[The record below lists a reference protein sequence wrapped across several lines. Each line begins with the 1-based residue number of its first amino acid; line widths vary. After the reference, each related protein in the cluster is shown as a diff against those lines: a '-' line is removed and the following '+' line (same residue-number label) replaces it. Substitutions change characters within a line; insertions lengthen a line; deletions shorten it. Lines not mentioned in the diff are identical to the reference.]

1 MEFAGT
7 RKKAPK
13 FSSRAFKQV
22 PLASL
27 RKDLEARKASFP
39 QQKKLTLSKYVL
51 NESRLLSPSAGMMA
65 TKNIE
70 TLFSQSASSSSRAK
84 MQILREFTAPEVQQ
98 VSGIVPVYS
107 QAYIN
112 QYFLWL
118 EQQEKES
125 ALKRALVKKG
135 ILLTFAAAT
144 TGLGY
149 ALFVSDP
156 DFCLKVVGRFLP
168 ETWVERLQQSPELAA
183 LKILSFIVPA
193 ASQGLVVSGLNQVIQ
208 GYDVR
213 LFLLSEVSNVTK
225 DGISASLDLMNGAL
239 SYTGSLQTSLSV
251 GQGSLDLFGTIV
263 SRTAVSAVTD
273 LATNARDF
281 WIKYQDTGDLVQEM
295 AYQTLKNNLE
305 YERELETLTQSYKT
319 NKDFRGVLKQQK
331 KHNTEIMSAIAKQL
345 SRIATAP
352 AKLALRYKYSL
363 VGLLAVLACSQYVL
377 KFVGFDMFQ
386 FMTPE
391 KISSLL
397 STTASGSLS
406 AVSLF
411 FSAIRKTGLTSLDS
425 VLSFAKQW
433 FTPELVAQYGLSAL
447 ETRALPFWFAW
458 LWIKKLAVPQ
468 KISYI
473 LKKYPTFSKKF
484 QFKFLK
490 QALEKWFGQQL
501 EWDLSYYQIS
511 EWFFGSVAVN
521 SVSSAVQNAFDRRAT
536 ASLIEKLDF
545 STFGLFYAA
554 AQDTAKT
561 LYEQGPNEF
570 WEKISMDKFFPQFQN
585 SLLRFAPGAVVYDEK
600 QGPLFTLLSVDGFDI
615 TVETPTKETQT
626 TNILELGDI
635 FDVSGKKID
644 LSEALNASLKF
655 SAEKEGILERAS
667 KAGYTDAMF
676 EQDTFVLRKKA
687 EDIQKS
693 IQNKQYREFV
703 VRKNDAERIQET
715 MKQKLEDIDALLS
728 LGRADAVL
736 SAPSQNPEL
745 DAKLVRD
752 QLSQKILENSKL
764 LSSLRDSQIRILE
777 KQRALLSELDRAW
790 ENYLEQLDR
799 TSKGVLDSKISDFA
813 KPVIQFEKVETLQE
827 QTRTESSQILGEAT
841 KEMRSS
847 VFAKQQRVLAT
858 KTELQV
864 QQRQALSS
872 KLSTQQAQVLKTQL
886 SAFVSNALASSKFGQ
901 IFDVLLSLT
910 YSTNIDSIAFSEAE
924 TTLLSDALSAFEQEK
939 QETEQLFDKLQ
950 LDKAALVCYNTSEY
964 DWDASRGFAISMQ
977 TGERDQKYDACFSDS
992 LFPKVYKFVQDKAPN
1007 LISGSVAAA
1016 NPLVGFLVKAP
1027 LSFVSGVLQTLPL
1040 SYARVAQADDGTDD
1054 VTRAILLFIEIQ
1066 CASNPGST
1074 ACKAADIQKK
1084 ARQEAATN
1092 SKYRTVD
1099 ILQTLTKTKDENL
1112 SEILKGLFS
1121 PGETNDEISFKAY
1134 DALLSAGFKGVL
1146 NDALFGAEGISTL
1159 RMAYSEWQ
1167 KRYEQSWYYRNL
1179 LTEDALDR
1187 QKISD
1192 SGLMF
1197 LALFDPI
1204 YLSRVSASF
1213 ATMVGVTDFAKSLV
1227 PGFSEVGTAAAQVAE
1242 KTGEAL
1248 SSLFSGV
1255 SESLASAF
1263 SSAAEDMEQ
1272 AGFFGTSEEG
1282 DSASLLGSLY
1292 DAFDGATDFFGWS

>member
-22 PLASL
+22 PISSL
-27 RKDLEARKASFP
+27 RRDLETRKALFP
-39 QQKKLTLSKYVL
+39 QQKKTILSKYTL
-51 NESRLLSPSAGMMA
+51 NEQKLSSPSTGIA
-65 TKNIE
+65 TTKSIE
-70 TLFSQSASSSSRAK
+70 TLFSQSEADSSRTK
-84 MQILREFTAPEVQQ
+84 QQILREFISPEVQQ

-112 QYFLWL
+112 QYFVWL
-118 EQQEKES
+118 EQQERES

-156 DFCLKVVGRFLP
+156 EFCLKVVGRFLP
-168 ETWVERLQQSPELAA
+168 DSWVERLESSPELAA
-183 LKILSFIVPA
+183 LKVLSFIVPA
-193 ASQGLVVSGLNQVIQ
+193 ASQGAVLSGLNQVIQ

-213 LFLLSEVSNVTK
+213 LFLLSEISSVTK

-239 SYTGSLQTSLSV
+239 SFTGNLQTSLSV
-251 GQGSLDLFGTIV
+251 GSGTLDFFGTVV
-263 SRTAVSAVTD
+263 SRTAVTAVTD
-273 LATNARDF
+273 LATSARDF
-281 WIKYQDTGDLVQEM
+281 WIKYQETGDLVQEM

-305 YERELETLTQSYKT
+305 YERELESLTQGYKT
-319 NKDFRGVLKQQK
+319 NKDFRGILKRQK
-331 KHNTEIMSAIAKQL
+331 KHNTEIVSKIGRL
-345 SRIATAP
+345 LTRISTAP
-352 AKLALRYKYSL
+352 AKLALKYKYSL
-363 VGLLAVLACSQYVL
+363 AGLLAAFACSQYVL

-391 KISSLL
+391 KLSSLISV
-397 STTASGSLS
+397 STKGSLS
-406 AVSLF
+406 ALSFF
-411 FSAIRKTGLTSLDS
+411 FSALQKSGLSTLDS
-425 VLSFAKQW
+425 VVSFAKQW
-433 FTPELVAQYGLSAL
+433 FTPELVAQYGLNAL
-447 ETRALPFWFAW
+447 ETRAIPFWFSW

-468 KISYI
+468 RISNF
-473 LKKYPTFSKKF
+473 LKKYPTFAKKF

-501 EWDLSYYQIS
+501 EWDLAYYQVS
-511 EWFFGSVAVN
+511 EWLFGSVSVN
-521 SVSSAVQNAFDRRAT
+521 VVSSAVQGAFDRRTT
-536 ASLIEKLDF
+536 AALIEKLDF

-561 LYEQGPNEF
+561 LYEEGPNEF
-570 WEKISMDKFFPQFQN
+570 WEKISMDRFFPQFQN
-585 SLLRFAPGAVVYDEK
+585 NLLRFAPGSILYDEK
-600 QGPLFTLLSVDGFDI
+600 KNPLFTLLSIDGFGL
-615 TVETPTKETQT
+615 TLQSPTKEIQT
-626 TNILELGDI
+626 TSILELGDI

-655 SAEKEGILERAS
+655 STEKDGILERAA

-676 EQDTFVLRKKA
+676 EQDTSVLRKKA

-703 VRKNDAERIQET
+703 ARKNDAEKIQET
-715 MKQKLEDIDALLS
+715 MKRKLEDVDVLLS

-736 SAPSQNPEL
+736 PSPSQNPEE
-745 DAKLVRD
+745 DARIFRE
-752 QLSQKILENSKL
+752 QLSQKIFENSKII
-764 LSSLRDSQIRILE
+764 SSLRDSQIRILE

-790 ENYLEQLDR
+790 EGYLEQLDR
-799 TSKGVLDSKISDFA
+799 TSKKVLNSQISDFV
-813 KPVIQFEKVETLQE
+813 KPTIQLSTVETLQE
-827 QTRTESSQILGEAT
+827 QTRRESSQILGDAT
-841 KEMRSS
+841 KEMSKSTFVR
-847 VFAKQQRVLAT
+847 QQRALAT
-858 KTELQV
+858 KTEIQI
-864 QQRQALSS
+864 QQKQALSS
-872 KLSTQQAQVLKTQL
+872 KLNAQQAQVLKTQL

-910 YSTNIDSIAFSEAE
+910 YSTNIESVSFDEAE
-924 TTLLSDALSAFEQEK
+924 TALLSDALSEFEREK

-950 LDKAALVCYNTSEY
+950 LDKGALVCYNTSEY
-964 DWDASRGFAISMQ
+964 DWDASRGFAISLQ

-1027 LSFVSGVLQTLPL
+1027 LSFVTSVLQTLPL

-1084 ARQEAATN
+1084 ARQEAVTN

-1121 PGETNDEISFKAY
+1121 PGEKDDEISFKAY
-1134 DALLSAGFKGVL
+1134 NALLSAGFKGIL

-1159 RMAYSEWQ
+1159 RMAYSEWA
-1167 KRYEQSWYYRNL
+1167 KRYQESWYYNNL

-1187 QKISD
+1187 QKISE
-1192 SGLMF
+1192 SGLLF

-1204 YLSRVSASF
+1204 YLSRVSAAF
-1213 ATMVGVTDFAKSLV
+1213 GTMVGVGDLANSVFEGAKGSVSSLAEAATDSLS
-1227 PGFSEVGTAAAQVAE
+1227 GFFSGISESASAAY
-1242 KTGEAL
+1242 EASL
-1248 SSLFSGV
+1248 SSLDERGYSA
-1255 SESLASAF
+1255 SDPSSLLASV
-1263 SSAAEDMEQ
+1263 
-1272 AGFFGTSEEG
+1272 
-1282 DSASLLGSLY
+1282 Y
-1292 DAFDGATDFFGWS
+1292 DAFDGAASFFSWS

>member
-7 RKKAPK
+7 RKKSPK
-13 FSSRAFKQV
+13 FSSRAFKQAPV
-22 PLASL
+22 ASL
-27 RKDLEARKASFP
+27 RRDLETRKALYP
-39 QQKKLTLSKYVL
+39 QQKQVILSKYIL
-51 NESRLLSPSAGMMA
+51 NEQKLSSPSSGVIT

-70 TLFSQSASSSSRAK
+70 TMFGQNAASASRAK
-84 MQILREFTAPEVQQ
+84 IQILKEFTSPEVQT

-125 ALKRALVKKG
+125 ALKKALVKKG
-135 ILLTFAAAT
+135 ILLSFAAAT

-156 DFCLKVVGRFLP
+156 DFCLKVIGRFLP
-168 ETWVERLQQSPELAA
+168 DTWVERLQQSPELAA
-183 LKILSFIVPA
+183 LKVLSFIVPA
-193 ASQGLVVSGLNQVIQ
+193 ASQGLVLSGLNQVIQ

-213 LFLLSEVSNVTK
+213 LFLLSEVSSVTK

-239 SYTGSLQTSLSV
+239 SYTGNLQTSLSV
-251 GQGSLDLFGTIV
+251 GPGSLDLFGTIV

-273 LATNARDF
+273 IATNARDF

-305 YERELETLTQSYKT
+305 YERELESLTQSYKT
-319 NKDFRGVLKQQK
+319 NKDFRGVLKQRK
-331 KHNTEIMSAIAKQL
+331 KHDTEIMSAITKHL

-352 AKLALRYKYSL
+352 AKLALKYKYSL
-363 VGLLAVLACSQYVL
+363 AGLLAVLACSQYAL

-391 KISSLL
+391 KLSSLL
-397 STTASGSLS
+397 GATAKGSLS
-406 AVSLF
+406 ALSLF
-411 FSAIRKTGLTSLDS
+411 FSALQKSGLNSFDS

-433 FTPELVAQYGLSAL
+433 FTPELVAQYGLNAL
-447 ETRALPFWFAW
+447 ETRAIPFWFSW

-468 KISYI
+468 KISAF
-473 LKKYPTFSKKF
+473 LKKYPSFSKKF

-511 EWFFGSVAVN
+511 EWLFGSFAVN
-521 SVSSAVQNAFDRRAT
+521 TVSSSVQNAFDRRAT

-570 WEKISMDKFFPQFQN
+570 WEKISLDKFFPQFQN

-600 QGPLFTLLSVDGFDI
+600 KNPLFTLLSIDGFGL
-615 TVETPTKETQT
+615 TVETQNKETQT

-655 SAEKEGILERAS
+655 STEKDGILERAA

-676 EQDTFVLRKKA
+676 EQDTLVLRKKA

-693 IQNKQYREFV
+693 IQNRQYREFV
-703 VRKNDAERIQET
+703 ARKNDAEKIQET
-715 MKQKLEDIDALLS
+715 MERKLKDIDVLLS

-736 SAPSQNPEL
+736 SSPSQNPEV
-745 DAKLVRD
+745 DAKNIRD
-752 QLSQKILENSKL
+752 QLSQKILNNSKL

-777 KQRALLSELDRAW
+777 KQRALLFELDRAW
-790 ENYLEQLDR
+790 EGYLEQLDR
-799 TSKGVLDSKISDFA
+799 TSKKALSSQISDFV
-813 KPVIQFEKVETLQE
+813 KPEIHLENVEILQA
-827 QTRTESSQILGEAT
+827 QTKTENSQILGEAT
-841 KEMRSS
+841 KEMGKSAF
-847 VFAKQQRVLAT
+847 VKQQRALAT
-858 KTELQV
+858 KTEIQI

-872 KLSTQQAQVLKTQL
+872 KLSSQQTQVLKTQL
-886 SAFVSNALASSKFGQ
+886 SAFVSNALASSQFSQ

-910 YSTNIDSIAFSEAE
+910 YSTNVDSVVFDEAE
-924 TTLLSDALSAFEQEK
+924 TALLSDALSAFEQEK

-950 LDKAALVCYNTSEY
+950 LDKGALVCYNTSEY

-977 TGERDQKYDACFSDS
+977 TGEREQKYDACFSDS

-1027 LSFVSGVLQTLPL
+1027 LSFVSSVLQTLPL
-1040 SYARVAQADDGTDD
+1040 SYARVAQSDDGTDD

-1066 CASNPGST
+1066 CASNPGSS
-1074 ACKAADIQKK
+1074 ACKAADLQKK
-1084 ARQEAATN
+1084 ARQEAVTN

-1112 SEILKGLFS
+1112 AEILKGLFA

-1134 DALLSAGFKGVL
+1134 NALLSAGFKGIL

-1159 RMAYSEWQ
+1159 RMAYSEWA
-1167 KRYEQSWYYRNL
+1167 KRYQESWYYNNL

-1187 QKISD
+1187 QKISE
-1192 SGLMF
+1192 SGLLF

-1204 YLSRVSASF
+1204 YLSRVTASF
-1213 ATMVGVTDFAKSLV
+1213 GTMVGVGDLANSIFEGAKGSVTSLA
-1227 PGFSEVGTAAAQVAE
+1227 EAA
-1242 KTGEAL
+1242 
-1248 SSLFSGV
+1248 
-1255 SESLASAF
+1255 SESLSGFFSGISESA
-1263 SSAAEDMEQ
+1263 SSAYE
-1272 AGFFGTSEEG
+1272 
-1282 DSASLLGSLY
+1282 ASLSALDERGYASSDPSSLLASVY
-1292 DAFDGATDFFGWS
+1292 DAFDGAASFFSWS